1 MGRRSIT
8 GISKRFFCPESKRA
22 PDFTSLKKCLFDWK
36 TVILE
41 RLLTPI
47 RALADVP
54 RTGNCAAP
62 AAAAKTRSWGEPYTI
77 LGCLVKPFFLPD
89 RNARY

>member
-1 MGRRSIT
+1 
-8 GISKRFFCPESKRA
+8 
-22 PDFTSLKKCLFDWK
+22 
-36 TVILE
+36 
-41 RLLTPI
+41 LLTPI